1 MTGTEEGAPNRVEAS
16 AEEPVGSDDG
26 DIERARV
33 RAHVRQRLFGGP
45 VEPVRVGRFEIL
57 ERIGSG
63 AMGVVYQARD
73 PELDRIVALKLLHPS
88 TSDHAVDARTKMLLR
103 EARAMAKLAHPN
115 VVTVHEVGTFEGRVF
130 IAMERVD
137 GGTLRQWMERENP
150 AQERLLAV
158 LVEAGR
164 GLAAAHAQ
172 GLVHRDFK
180 LDNVLIGEDGRPRIG
195 DFGLVKPSQRPEE
208 QGPDSMP
215 ATRRG
220 AVVGTPAYMA
230 PEQLRG
236 EPADDRSD
244 QFSFCVSIVEC
255 FAGERPFVA
264 ATIEGLNDAIQ
275 QGLPKSALTSL
286 PPGVARVVQ
295 RGLQVSPKDRY
306 PSMDALLDDL
316 NGPGRPQGRSALW
329 VAGGVLLVA
338 VAGLLVAYT
347 AKWPAFAFAGQE
359 NLAAPAIPAMPK
371 SRAFIPHVAVDITR
385 LCVSETRASSHL
397 KDHPASL
404 AFDGLSRTAW
414 TESAKGDGTGAW
426 VEARF
431 RPGTWVSDVR
441 VRGGWASRVQPHGVD
456 LWEHN
461 NSFRKMRVSWQGG
474 EANATFDRKQDRG
487 VAKRVRVDADTPAIR
502 FTAVEVDRGRFDDL
516 CLDEIVIRGYCD

>member
-1 MTGTEEGAPNRVEAS
+1 MTGTEEGAPNRVDAS
-16 AEEPVGSDDG
+16 ADEPMGTDGG

-137 GGTLRQWMERENP
+137 GGTLRQWMEREHP
-150 AQERLLAV
+150 SRERLLAV

-208 QGPDSMP
+208 QGRDSIP

-264 ATIEGLNDAIQ
+264 ATFEGLNDAIQ
-275 QGLPKSALTSL
+275 QGVPKSSLTAL
-286 PPGVARVVQ
+286 PPGVDRVVQ
-295 RGLQVSPKDRY
+295 RGLQVSPEDRY

-316 NGPGRPQGRSALW
+316 NETGRPRGRSVLW
-329 VAGGVLLVA
+329 VVGGVLLVA
-338 VAGLLVAYT
+338 VAGLAAAYV
-347 AKWPAFAFAGQE
+347 AKWPAAAFAGQRT
-359 NLAAPAIPAMPK
+359 LSAFAIPSMPNA
-371 SRAFIPHVAVDITR
+371 RAFVPHVAVDITR
-385 LCVSETRASSHL
+385 LCVKDTSASSHL
-397 KDHPASL
+397 EDHPPSL

-414 TESAKGDGTGAW
+414 TESAKGDGTGEW
-426 VEARF
+426 VEARL

-441 VRGGWASRVQPHGVD
+441 VRGGWGSLVESHAVD

-474 EANATFDRKQDRG
+474 EANVTFDRKQDRA
-487 VAKRVRVDADTPAIR
+487 VAKRVPVGVETPTIR
-502 FTAVEVDRGRFDDL
+502 FTAVEVDHGRFNDL
-516 CLDEIVIRGYCD
+516 CLDEVVIRGYCD